1 MKKTL
6 PDPLVWCS
14 WCHEPIQFY
23 LRRSASPASV
33 VGAGRWIPA
42 WYDRIHTKEALKR
55 AADLGGT
62 LSVTTEPRFG
72 LTVRVPSPE
81 A

>member
-33 VGAGRWIPA
+33 AGAG
-42 WYDRIHTKEALKR
+42 T
-55 AADLGGT
+55 
-62 LSVTTEPRFG
+62 G
-72 LTVRVPSPE
+72 LFLT
-81 A
+81 